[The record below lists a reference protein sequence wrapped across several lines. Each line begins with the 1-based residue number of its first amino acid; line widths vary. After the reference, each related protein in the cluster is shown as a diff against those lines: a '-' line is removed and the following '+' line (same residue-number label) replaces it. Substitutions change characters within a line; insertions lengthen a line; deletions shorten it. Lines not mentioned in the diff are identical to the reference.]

1 MSIQLKFMSA
11 VVRKTDVKLHYPG
24 GCTAFES
31 EHLLGREDDELYA
44 LFSMSGGELGE
55 RIDEIKASG
64 FDTDRFVA
72 IGDMWHGPI
81 KQAPC
86 IRFYVE
92 WTDTIPATWQV
103 DYDPEA
109 GHD

>member
-11 VVRKTDVKLHYPG
+11 VVRKNVVESHYPG
-24 GCTAFES
+24 GCAAFES
-31 EHLLGREDDELYA
+31 RHMLATEDDELYA
-44 LFSMSGGELGE
+44 LFAMSGGELGE

-64 FDTDRFVA
+64 FDADRFVA

-81 KQAPC
+81 RQAQG
-86 IRFYVE
+86 IRFHVE
-92 WTDTIPATWQV
+92 WTETIQATWYV
-103 DYDPEA
+103 EFDPEA